1 MQGERTQSQPML
13 LQYNS
18 MYNGPLSSVKSN
30 YMKIIWTFCIHLGV
44 FFLHRQ
50 YFFCTSKLFINSKT
64 TLLVFLNFKS
74 INFYF
79 SLLFNA
85 SLVSLNPSSR
95 TPPISHLP
103 TLTTLTC
110 FTLWPTPSNF
120 FCLLFLFPSPFL
132 SSPTGKAKTIPLYI
146 LIL

>member
-1 MQGERTQSQPML
+1 MYEPSCVMAQLNQSSCNKISWTTTFDIFKKLWRFAGGNQRVQGERTQSQPML

-50 YFFCTSKLFINSKT
+50 YFFCTSKLFINFKT

-74 INFYF
+74 INLYF

-85 SLVSLNPSSR
+85 SLV
-95 TPPISHLP
+95 
-103 TLTTLTC
+103 
-110 FTLWPTPSNF
+110 FTQP
-120 FCLLFLFPSPFL
+120 
-132 SSPTGKAKTIPLYI
+132 
-146 LIL
+146 